1 MGRQTGLC
9 RILQVF
15 NNSKI
20 VDQTNMEF
28 SKTAKE
34 VLEAFI
40 LLHENIF
47 QQRGFLINQDWKS
60 TIL

>member
-1 MGRQTGLC
+1 MGLC

-15 NNSKI
+15 INSKI
-20 VDQTNMEF
+20 VDHTNMEL

-34 VLEAFI
+34 VLAFI
-40 LLHENIF
+40 LLHENVF
-47 QQRGFLINQDWKS
+47 QQRAFLINQGWKS

>member
-1 MGRQTGLC
+1 MSLC

-20 VDQTNMEF
+20 VDHTNMEL

-34 VLEAFI
+34 VLGAFI

-47 QQRGFLINQDWKS
+47 QQRALHINQGWKS